1 MSLQTHNGGNRCIAK
16 GKKMIDGKGIDKN
29 LKPFRKT
36 LLEVKK
42 FSLSN
47 LDDIQIKAMSRDL
60 KVRAIDGE
68 ASKDLMPEAF
78 AIVFEAVKRTMA
90 ITPFDVQLIAAAAL
104 ASGRIIEFPTGEGK
118 TLTAVFVAYL
128 EALSGRGVH
137 VLTFNDYLAK
147 RDALWMKPIYD
158 FLEVSVRFINENMDS
173 QERKAAYDADVTYV
187 TAKESGFDYLKNFLA
202 YNLDSIAQRAFHFAI
217 IDEADSILIDE
228 ARIPLVL
235 AGDIPSLVE
244 IDKKILATVS
254 RLEKNVHFETDE
266 YADNIY
272 LTESGI
278 AFVENDLGLD
288 NLFKGKDIDVLA
300 KVNVTLQAEFLL
312 KKDIDY
318 IVKNDE
324 ILLVDEF
331 TGRVM
336 KNRQWPDGLHAAVE
350 LKEGLTPKT
359 RGIVM
364 NTITLQNFLKLYPTI
379 CGMTGTACSAGPEFH
394 EFYNK
399 AVSVIPPNRP
409 CRRVDHPD
417 VVFTHK
423 DAKFAAIAEEI
434 KRVHAAGRPIL
445 VGTSNIEESEYL
457 ANMLRNDIKDISVLN
472 AKHDE
477 EEAGIIANAGMLS
490 AVTISTNMAG
500 RGVDIHLGGKEAAD
514 HEKVCSLGG
523 LYVIGTNRYESVRI
537 DNQLRGRA
545 GRQGD
550 PGESRFFISLED
562 NLIVKFRIN
571 DIIPEEYK
579 NIQTSDPLQNSAINK
594 AIVHTQRIIE
604 GQIFDSKLT
613 LAKYSYL
620 VDDQRKIVHN
630 KRESILRD
638 ITTLSVLE
646 KTNPARYR
654 ELLDQVSEKE
664 FKRAQKEIELFAMN
678 KCWADH
684 LLYVESALDGVQIV
698 SMAKSDPFLNY
709 NQKLIEG
716 FADLEQHIHSV
727 ILEIY
732 ETLIIKNGHI
742 DLNEMGVKGPSST
755 RTYLVHDGTEL
766 QSSMSEIA
774 VSAVA
779 APMYTLFMVVNRFR
793 RREKKK

>member
-1 MSLQTHNGGNRCIAK
+1 
-16 GKKMIDGKGIDKN
+16 MIDGKGIDRN
-29 LKPFRKT
+29 LKPFWKT
-36 LLEVKK
+36 LSEVKK
-42 FSLSN
+42 YSLSD
-47 LDDIQIKAMSRDL
+47 LDDARIKDMSRNL
-60 KVRAIDGE
+60 KVRAADG
-68 ASKDLMPEAF
+68 ASSKDLMPETF
-78 AIVFEAVKRTMA
+78 ALVFEAVKRTMA
-90 ITPFDVQLIAAAAL
+90 ITPFDVQLVAAAAL

-118 TLTAVFVAYL
+118 TLTAVFVACL

-137 VLTFNDYLAK
+137 ILTFNDYLAK

-158 FLEVSVRFINENMDS
+158 YLELSVRYINENMDTG
-173 QERKAAYDADVTYV
+173 ERKAAYDADVTYV

-202 YNLDSIAQRAFHFAI
+202 YDMDSIAQRPFHFAV

-244 IDKKILATVS
+244 IDKKILTTVS
-254 RLEKNVHFETDE
+254 RLQKDVHFETDE
-266 YADNIY
+266 YADNIF
-272 LTESGI
+272 LTESGV
-278 AFVENDLGLD
+278 AYVEQELGLD

-300 KVNVTLQAEFLL
+300 KVNVILQAEFLL
-312 KKDIDY
+312 KKDVDY
-318 IVKNDE
+318 IVKNEE

-336 KNRQWPDGLHAAVE
+336 KSRQWPDGLHAAVE
-350 LKEGLTPKT
+350 LKEGLKPKT

-399 AVSVIPPNRP
+399 AVSVIPPNKP
-409 CRRVDHPD
+409 CRRIDQPD

-423 DAKFAAIAEEI
+423 DAKFDATAEEI

-445 VGTSNIEESEYL
+445 VGTGSIEESEYL
-457 ANMLRNDIKDISVLN
+457 ADMLRADIEDISVLN

-477 EEAGIIANAGMLS
+477 EEAGIIANAGMLG

-500 RGVDIHLGGKEAAD
+500 RGVDIHLGGITEAD

-571 DIIPEEYK
+571 DIIPAEYK
-579 NIQTSDPLQNSAINK
+579 DIKKSDPLQNSAINR

-620 VDDQRKIVHN
+620 VEDQRRIVHN
-630 KRESILRD
+630 KRENILRD
-638 ITTLSVLE
+638 ITMLSVLE
-646 KTNPARYR
+646 KMNPARYR
-654 ELLDQVSEKE
+654 ELLKQVSETE
-664 FKRAQKEIELFAMN
+664 FNRAQKEIELFAMN

-716 FADLEQHIHSV
+716 FAGLEQHIHSV

-732 ETLIIKNGHI
+732 ETLIINNGHI
-742 DLNEMGVKGPSST
+742 DLDKMGVKGPSST

-779 APMYTLFMVVNRFR
+779 APMYTLFMVVNRFWKR
-793 RREKKK
+793 KKEK

>member
-1 MSLQTHNGGNRCIAK
+1 
-16 GKKMIDGKGIDKN
+16 MIDGKGIDKN

-36 LLEVKK
+36 LYEVKK
-42 FSLSN
+42 YSLSD
-47 LDDIQIKAMSRDL
+47 LDDTQIKAMLRDL
-60 KVRAIDGE
+60 KARAVNGSS
-68 ASKDLMPEAF
+68 SKELMPETF
-78 AIVFEAVKRTMA
+78 AVVFEAIKRTMA

-118 TLTAVFVAYL
+118 TLTAVFVACL
-128 EALSGRGVH
+128 EALSGQGVH

-158 FLEVSVRFINENMDS
+158 FLELSVSYINENMDTK
-173 QERKAAYDADVTYV
+173 ERKAAYDADITYI

-202 YNLDSIAQRAFHFAI
+202 YDLDSVVQRTFHFAV

-235 AGDIPSLVE
+235 AGDIPSLVQIE
-244 IDKKILATVS
+244 KRILTTVS
-254 RLEKNVHFETDE
+254 KLQKDLHFETDE

-272 LTESGI
+272 LTEIGI
-278 AFVENDLGLD
+278 AFVEKDLGLD

-300 KVNVTLQAEFLL
+300 KVNVILQAEFLL
-312 KKDIDY
+312 KKDVDY

-364 NTITLQNFLKLYPTI
+364 NTITLQNFLKLYPAI

-399 AVSVIPPNRP
+399 AVSVIPPNKP
-409 CRRVDHPD
+409 CRRIDHPD

-423 DAKFAAIAEEI
+423 AAKFDAIAGEI
-434 KRVHAAGRPIL
+434 KRVHTTGLPVL
-445 VGTSNIEESEYL
+445 VGTSSIEESEYL
-457 ANMLRNDIKDISVLN
+457 ANMLKEDIKDISVLN

-477 EEAGIIANAGMLS
+477 EEAGIIANAGMLG

-500 RGVDIHLGGKEAAD
+500 RGVDIHLGGKDAAD

-562 NLIVKFRIN
+562 SLIVKFRIN

-579 NIQTSDPLQNSAINK
+579 NIQTSDPIQNSAINK

-620 VDDQRKIVHN
+620 VDDQRIIVHN
-630 KRESILRD
+630 KRDSILRD
-638 ITTLSVLE
+638 DTTLSVLE
-646 KTNPARYR
+646 KTNPTRYR
-654 ELLDQVSEKE
+654 EIMELVSEKE
-664 FKRAQKEIELFAMN
+664 FKRAQKEIELFAVN

-716 FADLEQHIHSV
+716 FAGLEQHIHSV

-732 ETLIIKNGHI
+732 ETLIIRNGHI

-779 APMYTLFMVVNRFR
+779 APMYTLYMIVSRFWK
-793 RREKKK
+793 REK